1 MPALLR
7 KALAEFI
14 GTGVFL
20 TAIVGVVSPAQPTVI
35 ATAVLATALGLMVLL
50 TSDSSG
56 GHLNPAVTLFFA
68 AKKAISWST
77 ALVYMVAQILGGIL
91 GAQLGGLLRGTNV
104 WHVNNISIQNGQ
116 FLSEV
121 VATAGLV
128 WLIGYLA
135 ARERGNIIPM
145 VVALWVFSAANF
157 TSSGA
162 SANPAVTIAR
172 MFVGGNPAV
181 GVEQGLYWIL
191 AEVIGVLV
199 AVIGLTYVTPLTG
212 KKKSKK

>member
-14 GTGVFL
+14 GTAVFL
-20 TAIVGVVSPAQPTVI
+20 TAIVGVNFPANPNVL
-35 ATAVLATALGLMVLL
+35 ATAVLATALGLMILL
-50 TSDSSG
+50 TSDTSG

-68 AKKAISWST
+68 AKKAISWGT
-77 ALVYMVAQILGGIL
+77 AAAYMVAQILGGIV
-91 GAQLGGLLRGTNV
+91 GGQLGGLIHGHSV
-104 WHVNNISIQNGQ
+104 YQVNNLSIGKGEM
-116 FLSEV
+116 LSEV
-121 VATAGLV
+121 LATAGLV

-135 ARERGNIIPM
+135 ARNRGNIIPL

-157 TSSGA
+157 TSTGA

-172 MFVGGNPAV
+172 FFTATASVGI
-181 GVEQGLYWIL
+181 EQGLYWIL

-199 AVIGLTYVTPLTG
+199 AVLGLTFVTPVVT

>member
-20 TAIVGVVSPAQPTVI
+20 TAIVGVNFPANPTVL

-50 TSDSSG
+50 TGETSG

-68 AKKAISWST
+68 SKKAISWGT
-77 ALVYMVAQILGGIL
+77 AAVYIIAQVAGGIV
-91 GAQLGGLLRGTNV
+91 GGQLGGLIHGHSVAT
-104 WHVNNISIQNGQ
+104 VNNQIIGNGEV
-116 FLSEV
+116 LSEI

-135 ARERGNIIPM
+135 ARDRGNIIPL

-157 TSSGA
+157 TSTGA

-172 MFVGGNPAV
+172 FFTASAPV

-191 AEVIGVLV
+191 AEIAGVLI
-199 AVIGLTYVTPLTG
+199 AMLALMFVTPVAA

>member
-20 TAIVGVVSPAQPTVI
+20 TAIVGVNFPANPNVL

-50 TSDSSG
+50 TSDTSG
-56 GHLNPAVTLFFA
+56 GHLNPAVTLYFA
-68 AKKAISWST
+68 TKKAISWGT
-77 ALVYMVAQILGGIL
+77 AAVYMIAQILGGIV
-91 GAQLGGLLRGTNV
+91 GGQLGGLIHGHSVATTN
-104 WHVNNISIQNGQ
+104 NAIISNGEA
-116 FLSEV
+116 LSEI

-135 ARERGNIIPM
+135 ARDRGNVIPL
-145 VVALWVFSAANF
+145 VVGLWVFSAANF
-157 TSSGA
+157 TTTGA

-172 MFVGGNPAV
+172 FFTATAGV

-191 AEVIGVLV
+191 AEVAGVLI
-199 AVIGLTYVTPLTG
+199 AMLGLMFVTPVAS